1 MPHRS
6 LRPLLLL
13 ASLLIGCSSGL
24 RVNVLEPAR
33 VNVGASRKLV
43 VVQTEGQSTVQD
55 VVLQEL
61 YRQSR
66 QDGYFSFTDRTH
78 AGGTVKLTGSEVLL
92 QGEKATALE
101 SGEVGL
107 RIDVLGWDAD
117 LEKRQLQVKDE
128 KGRMPKKT
136 QKQVFV
142 AKLILGVT
150 AFNSAGKVLL
160 AEEEYAGEVESE
172 RVDVLLRTVAGQ
184 LVDRVLRD
192 LTPRQVSH
200 YLRMDDEDAAQKDIV
215 KVAEKGDVGQAITQL
230 TSYVEQH
237 PDNAGGWYNLAVLLD
252 ASGEYEKALEH
263 YSRAI
268 SLTSKDFYVKMQ
280 EACSSRLAS
289 RQALR
294 E

>member
-13 ASLLIGCSSGL
+13 ASLVLGCSSGL

-78 AGGTVKLTGSEVLL
+78 AGGTVKLTGSEVQL

-107 RIDVLGWDAD
+107 RIDVLGWDTD
-117 LEKRQLQVKDE
+117 LEKRQLEVKDE
-128 KGRMPKKT
+128 KGKMKKT
-136 QKQVFV
+136 RKQVFV

-150 AFNSAGKVLL
+150 AFNSAGRVLL
-160 AEEEYAGEVESE
+160 AREEYASEVESE
-172 RVDVLLRTVAGQ
+172 RVDILLRTVAEQ

-200 YLRMDDEDAAQKDIV
+200 YLRMDDEDAEQKNIV

-230 TSYVEQH
+230 TAYVEQH
-237 PDNAGGWYNLAVLLD
+237 PDNAGGWYNLAVLQD

-268 SLTSKDFYVKMQ
+268 SLTSKDFYVKMKD
-280 EACSSRLAS
+280 ACAGRLAS
-289 RQALR
+289 RQALL